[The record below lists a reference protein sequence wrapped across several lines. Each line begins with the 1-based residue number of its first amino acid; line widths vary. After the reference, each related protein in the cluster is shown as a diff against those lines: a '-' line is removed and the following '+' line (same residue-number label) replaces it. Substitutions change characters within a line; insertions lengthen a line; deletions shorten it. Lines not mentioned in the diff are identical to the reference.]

1 MPVVVWRDVVA
12 PEWNQESVADVVA
25 QLEVLRIAARG
36 FDSSLDPA
44 KARRAAIVWLRQAAG
59 TDDVTVRLY
68 LPDRSGALRLAAF
81 EGDRTS
87 AGRKRSAR
95 RQSVFQG
102 SRVVRV
108 EMPHVP
114 GRTLAI
120 LPLVHRGESL
130 GVVEVVAPTAVLDQR
145 WETLNAVVCQAS
157 VAFHDLRERD
167 EADRASQTLQQS
179 IGLVGRLLHAK
190 SAQAAVKIAVAV
202 AHERFRVPVAG
213 WALDGRPDTLLLAA
227 AKGMGSRHRAELR
240 SQMGELPQAAA
251 LRDADRRG
259 LTGRFRRVMGAGD
272 ASVVIAGGG
281 ILMAA
286 DLPLEARG
294 SLRAL
299 SSLLGVVLQ
308 HQAKMDRGELLH
320 QQVDAGIAWTAH
332 EFRGPVLGT
341 KAALDFL
348 LEAKED
354 HAFTQDV
361 LRRSSQQLELLAEDV
376 GALLRWAADDRLS
389 RSVVDLVE
397 VVKKAIE
404 STAFWHGEGRVA
416 LEVRSGALVKAST
429 VHLRRAIANVVQNA
443 LQYSPENSTAF
454 VEVSRQDGFAT
465 VSVSDLGPGIAKGEQ
480 EEIFEPFVRG
490 RAAKIAGGGRGLGL
504 FVTKRVIE
512 SHGGWIRAESSGL
525 GATFC
530 IGLPVVS
537 GSQGRARR
545 KE

>member
-1 MPVVVWRDVVA
+1 M
-12 PEWNQESVADVVA
+12 A

-36 FDSSLDPA
+36 FGSIVDPA
-44 KARRAAIVWLRQAAG
+44 TSKWAAIAWLRQAVG

-81 EGDRTS
+81 DGDRTS

-95 RQSVFQG
+95 RHSVFQG
-102 SRVVRV
+102 SRAVRV
-108 EMPHVP
+108 EMPHSP
-114 GRTLAI
+114 GRTLAT

-145 WETLNAVVCQAS
+145 WETLNAVVCQAAA
-157 VAFHDLRERD
+157 AFHDLREQE
-167 EADRASQTLQQS
+167 EADRASETLRQS
-179 IGLVGRLLHAK
+179 VGLVGRLLHAET
-190 SAQAAVKIAVAV
+190 AQAAVKIAVAFV
-202 AHERFRVPVAG
+202 HERFRVPVAG
-213 WALDGRPDTLLLAA
+213 WAQAGHPDQPDTLLLAA
-227 AKGMGSRHRAELR
+227 AKGMGSSHRAELR
-240 SQMGELPQAAA
+240 RQMGELPQAAA
-251 LRDADRRG
+251 VRDADRRS

-272 ASVVIAGGG
+272 VSVVIAGDGL
-281 ILMAA
+281 LMTA
-286 DLPLEARG
+286 DLPQEARS

-299 SSLLGVVLQ
+299 AALLGVVLR
-308 HQAKMDRGELLH
+308 HQARMDQGELLH

-341 KAALDFL
+341 KAALDSL
-348 LEAKED
+348 LDADED

-361 LRRSSQQLELLAEDV
+361 LRRSSQQLALLAEDV

-404 STAFWHGEGRVA
+404 STTFWDGEGRVA
-416 LEVRSGALVKAST
+416 LEVRSGALVRAST

-443 LQYSPENSTAF
+443 LQYSPEKSTAF
-454 VEVSRQDGFAT
+454 VEVSRQDGFAI
-465 VSVSDLGPGIAKGEQ
+465 VGVSDLGPGIAQGEQ
-480 EEIFEPFVRG
+480 EEIFEPFARG

-504 FVTKRVIE
+504 FVAKRVIE

-525 GATFC
+525 GATFA
-530 IGLPVVS
+530 IGLPLAA
-537 GSQGRARR
+537 GSQGRAKGKR
-545 KE
+545 